1 MVTAQSK
8 GHCSLVSASTTK
20 TSFTELETKEIPLRS
35 GLSIAL
41 EKIGIPSSYLQKF
54 VQSTLFPFPSCGIH
68 NECSLREPRLRNP
81 WANPGHFACSIW
93 NLINFRLWSLES
105 WSLESGIQLKESG
118 IPLTIGMRNPSST
131 EKEPGSSTWNLES
144 TAWNPE
150 CAIWEETVPG
160 VNLFYLFLFLQ
171 VYYCYTVWKQQL
183 HL

>member
-1 MVTAQSK
+1 M
-8 GHCSLVSASTTK
+8 TK
-20 TSFTELETKEIPLRS
+20 TSFIEVETKEIHLWS

-41 EKIGIPSSYLQKF
+41 EKIGIPSSYLQRF

-81 WANPGHFACSIW
+81 WANPGHFACRIW
-93 NLINFRLWSLES
+93 NLINFRLWNLES

-118 IPLTIGMRNPSST
+118 IPLTIGIRNPSST

-150 CAIWEETVPG
+150 CTTVDVLDSLLIHRAIWEETVPG